1 MFSSL
6 NRKIVVVQFIQSI
19 CFTVVTSFIEG
30 SIITCD
36 VLLASALEFSLLFHW
51 VRPSLDICVDHLLC
65 IVPKGG
71 KIVQSVCCVGWTS
84 VLSNATI

>member
-36 VLLASALEFSLLFHW
+36 VSLASALEFSLSFTGCVHQDPVVGNSEGRNDRNIGMLRW
-51 VRPSLDICVDHLLC
+51 LLLDVSIKQCY
-65 IVPKGG
+65 
-71 KIVQSVCCVGWTS
+71 
-84 VLSNATI
+84 